1 MCLLDALVLVGLVM
15 GLNQEKESPGFGK
28 AILAALGI
36 GLLTTVGA
44 YGIAAAGLGLIG
56 LLLLIVLV
64 AAVAGVMLWLVF
76 DMPPGKAALG
86 GGIFLVYRI
95 VVTVI
100 YVMMMRPA
108 G

>member
-44 YGIAAAGLGLIG
+44 YGIAAAGLGVVGLFALIA
-56 LLLLIVLV
+56 LV
-64 AAVAGVMLWLVF
+64 AVVSGAMLWLVF
-76 DMPPGKAALG
+76 DMPPAKAALG
-86 GGIFLVYRI
+86 GGIFLAYRV

-100 YVMMMRPA
+100 YIMLMSPA
-108 G
+108 A